1 MKTRIATSVVI
12 LSLVTACNFSVSN
25 DQITVAVSVGTGA
38 TLQYAIKDQAK
49 RTIIAN
55 YVQYIATV
63 VRTVTGSPTPSQLTS
78 LIGNAVPSNVKVNY
92 PELLTLVSP
101 LIVSSYQLAYDK
113 YGADAAKIY
122 PVLGAIALGLENG
135 SAPYVTH
142 G

>member
-1 MKTRIATSVVI
+1 MKTNLATSLVI

-38 TLQYAIKDQAK
+38 TLQYAIKDSAK

-63 VRTVTGSPTPSQLTS
+63 VRTVTGSPTPAQLTN
-78 LIGNAVPSNVKVNY
+78 LIGNSVPASVKANY

-101 LIVSSYQLAYDK
+101 LIVSSYQLAFDK
-113 YGADAAKIY
+113 YGADAKKLY
-122 PVLGAIALGLENG
+122 PVLNAIAVGLENG
-135 SAPYVTH
+135 SAPYVSH